1 MWRNRARRQ
10 GNKAGRRCEFPQEA
24 VTCPLYAAHSPGS
37 GTGPRGGRW
46 RGMDQDMRSL
56 GLFVGALVVI
66 GAAIFILSGG
76 NLGGKTTVASDRDLP
91 PVASLDRPN

>member
-1 MWRNRARRQ
+1 
-10 GNKAGRRCEFPQEA
+10 
-24 VTCPLYAAHSPGS
+24 
-37 GTGPRGGRW
+37 
-46 RGMDQDMRSL
+46 MDQDMRSL

-76 NLGGKTTVASDRDLP
+76 NLGGKTTVAGDRDLP